1 MLLTMLSKCSVF
13 IPTYGAITLLKWFAV
28 TIVFCMLCV
37 GTAFSATLND
47 AYAAYSRGDYSQA
60 IKLFKPL
67 AGKGSDVAQYNLG
80 SMYAQGDGVRQDYQ
94 TALHWYRLAA
104 MHGNEAAQFSLGCMY
119 ASGQGVTRD
128 YQEAVQWYRL
138 ASAQGSPGAQFN
150 LGWMYDHGQGV
161 TRDYQ
166 EAVQWYRLA
175 AVQGLAIAQTQLG
188 VRYSAGWGV
197 AKDYQ
202 AALKWFRLAAAQRDP
217 GGQFHLGWM
226 YDSGQGVVQDYH
238 EAVHWYHLSAAQGYG
253 PAMTVLER
261 PNMVSAAKKI
271 AAMQVQPQRPQ
282 QVMHS
287 VRKETKNTDEV
298 SAPWLTFESSSLR
311 ADGSIELSG
320 RVTSSVGISQV
331 LINGRDLEIPLSK
344 DGSFKVT
351 RLPPVGVTTYR
362 LSVLDE
368 FGQRGDAEA
377 SVERKK
383 AQQMDEIAT
392 LDPRKMMAKSN
403 PSAVALIVGI
413 ESYSNLP
420 HAQYADSDASLFYDY
435 AHHALG
441 VPIGRIKLLTNAQA
455 GRTDLL
461 KATRAWMKTEII
473 DGRSDVYIFFA
484 GHGLSSSDGAKT
496 YLLPADGDPSLL
508 DETSIL
514 RDDLIASAKGAQTI
528 TLFMDTCYSGATR
541 GKELLLKGARPIGIV
556 PDENSLPANV
566 TLLAAATG
574 TQLSSTY
581 DDAQQGLFSYWLM
594 KGLEGDAESNGDRKI
609 TAGELHDYVSKRV
622 KQIAARRNRQQEP
635 QLIGD
640 SSRVLVSY

>member
-226 YDSGQGVVQDYH
+226 YDSGQGVDQDYH

-287 VRKETKNTDEV
+287 VRKETKNTDQV
-298 SAPWLTFESSSLR
+298 SAPWLTFESSPLR

-320 RVTSSVGISQV
+320 RVTSSVVISQV

-403 PSAVALIVGI
+403 PNAVALIVGI

-541 GKELLLKGARPIGIV
+541 GKELLLTGARPIGIV

>member
-1 MLLTMLSKCSVF
+1 MLSKCSVF
-13 IPTYGAITLLKWFAV
+13 IPTYGAITLLKWFA
-28 TIVFCMLCV
+28 TTAICCMLCV
-37 GTAFSATLND
+37 GTAVSATLND

-67 AGKGSDVAQYNLG
+67 AGNGSVIAQYNLG

-119 ASGQGVTRD
+119 ASGQGVIQN

-188 VRYSAGWGV
+188 VRYSGGWGV

-217 GGQFHLGWM
+217 EGQFHLGWM

-287 VRKETKNTDEV
+287 IRKETKNTDQV
-298 SAPWLTFESSSLR
+298 PAPWLTFESSSLR
-311 ADGSIELSG
+311 SDGSIELSG

-344 DGSFKVT
+344 DGSFKLT
-351 RLPPVGVTTYR
+351 RVPPVGVTTYR

-368 FGQRGDAEA
+368 FGQRGDAEVSA
-377 SVERKK
+377 ERKT

-392 LDPRKMMAKSN
+392 LDPRKMMAKTN
-403 PSAVALIVGI
+403 PNAVALIVGI

-441 VPIGRIKLLTNAQA
+441 VPIRRIKLLTNAQA

-461 KATRAWMKTEII
+461 KATRAWMKAEIVE
-473 DGRSDVYIFFA
+473 GRSDVYIFFA
-484 GHGLSSSDGAKT
+484 GHGLSSSDGAKI

-528 TLFMDTCYSGATR
+528 TLFMDTCYSGVTR
-541 GKELLLKGARPIGIV
+541 GKELLLTGARPIGIV
-556 PDENSLPANV
+556 PDENGLPANV

-640 SSRVLVSY
+640 SERVLVSY

>member
-1 MLLTMLSKCSVF
+1 MLNKCSVSR
-13 IPTYGAITLLKWFAV
+13 PTERVITLLKWFATV
-28 TIVFCMLCV
+28 TISCILFT
-37 GTAFSATLND
+37 GTAISATLND
-47 AYAAYSRGDYSQA
+47 AYASYSRGDYVHA
-60 IKLFKPL
+60 IKLFRPL
-67 AGKGSDVAQYNLG
+67 AGGGSAIAQYNLG
-80 SMYAQGDGVRQDYQ
+80 SMYAQGDGVKQDYQ
-94 TALHWYRLAA
+94 AAFYWYRLAA
-104 MHGNEAAQFSLGCMY
+104 MSGHEAAQFSLGCMY
-119 ASGQGVTRD
+119 ASGQGVIQD
-128 YQEAVQWYRL
+128 HQEAVHWYRL

-161 TRDYQ
+161 KRDYQ
-166 EAVQWYRLA
+166 EAVNWYRLSA
-175 AVQGLAIAQTQLG
+175 TQGLAVAQTQLG
-188 VRYSAGWGV
+188 VRYAGGWGV

-202 AALKWFRLAAAQRDP
+202 AALKWFRLSVAQRDP

-226 YDSGQGVVQDYH
+226 YDSGQGVIQDYE

-261 PNMVSAAKKI
+261 PNMILAAKKI
-271 AAMQVQPQRPQ
+271 AAMQVRPQRPQ
-282 QVMHS
+282 RVIHS
-287 VRKETKNTDEV
+287 VRNEARNTDPV
-298 SAPWLTFESSSLR
+298 SVPLLTFELSPLR
-311 ADGSIELSG
+311 DDGSIELIG

-331 LINGRDLEIPLSK
+331 LINGRDLEMPLSK

-351 RLPPVGVTTYR
+351 RVPPVGMTTYR

-368 FGQRGDAEA
+368 FGQRGDAEV
-377 SVERKK
+377 STERKMT
-383 AQQMDEIAT
+383 QMMDEIA
-392 LDPRKMMAKSN
+392 LLNPRKMMAKPN

-413 ESYSNLP
+413 ESYANLP
-420 HAQYADSDASLFYDY
+420 QAQYADSDASLFYDY

-441 VPIGRIKLLTNAQA
+441 VPIKRIKLLTNAQA

-461 KATRAWMKTEII
+461 KAIRAWMKSEIV
-473 DGRSDVYIFFA
+473 DGRSNVYIFFA
-484 GHGLSSSDGAKT
+484 GHGLSSVDGSKS

-514 RDDLIASAKGAQTI
+514 RDDLIASAKGAQTV

-541 GKELLLKGARPIGIV
+541 GKGVLLTGARPIGIV
-556 PDENSLPANV
+556 PDENGLPPNV

-574 TQLSSTY
+574 AQLSSSY

-609 TAGELHDYVSKRV
+609 TVGELHNYISKRV
-622 KQIAARRNRQQEP
+622 KQIAARRNRQQDP

-640 SSRVLVSY
+640 STRVLVNY

>member
-119 ASGQGVTRD
+119 ASGQGVPRD

-226 YDSGQGVVQDYH
+226 YDSGQGVDQDYH

-287 VRKETKNTDEV
+287 VRKETKNTDQV
-298 SAPWLTFESSSLR
+298 SAPWLTFESSPLR

-351 RLPPVGVTTYR
+351 RLPPVGVTNYR

-541 GKELLLKGARPIGIV
+541 GKELLLTGARPIGII